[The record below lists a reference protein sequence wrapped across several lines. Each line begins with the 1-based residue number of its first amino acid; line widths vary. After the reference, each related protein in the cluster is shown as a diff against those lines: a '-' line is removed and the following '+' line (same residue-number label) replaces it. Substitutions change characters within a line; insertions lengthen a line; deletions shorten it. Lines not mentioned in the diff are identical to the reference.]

1 MIETA
6 NKPMSALAAGPLS
19 NYNDIDRCMSE
30 TAHFDEMSSFMS
42 LFDEDGSGRV
52 ISPTDSYDNSGGAG
66 VGSGMPPLLGASSR
80 YMEHN

>member
-6 NKPMSALAAGPLS
+6 SKPISALGAGPLS

-42 LFDEDGSGRV
+42 LFDEDGSGR
-52 ISPTDSYDNSGGAG
+52 
-66 VGSGMPPLLGASSR
+66 
-80 YMEHN
+80 

>member
-6 NKPMSALAAGPLS
+6 SKRGQLS

-66 VGSGMPPLLGASSR
+66 GGHVPPLIGASSSR
-80 YMEHN
+80 L